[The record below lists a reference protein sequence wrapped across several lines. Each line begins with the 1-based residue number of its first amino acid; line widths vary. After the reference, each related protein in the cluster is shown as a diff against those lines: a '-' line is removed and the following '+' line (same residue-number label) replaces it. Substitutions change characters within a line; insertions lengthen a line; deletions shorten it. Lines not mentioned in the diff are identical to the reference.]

1 MNNAVI
7 VVDMLN
13 GFLKEGK
20 LANPG
25 ARWIIPNVVDLLQR
39 KVQENWKVIFVADN
53 HKKDDLEFLMFP
65 EHCVQGTEETLVV
78 EELRK
83 FFKSDYTY
91 YIPKTRYSAFF
102 RTSLESILKI
112 INPQEIIV
120 VGIYADICVLY
131 TTADLRNRDY
141 KVTIPKDCTT
151 TLAGMD
157 DAIFTHMK
165 NVLGVN
171 IVDLQKNIR

>member
-1 MNNAVI
+1 MSNIVV

-25 ARWIIPNVVDLLQR
+25 ARWVIPNILDLLQR
-39 KVQENWKVIFVADN
+39 KEKEGWRMIFVCDN

-65 EHCVQGTEETLVV
+65 EHCVEGTEETLIV
-78 EELRK
+78 EELAR
-83 FFKSDYTY
+83 FYNNY
-91 YIPKTRYSAFF
+91 VPKTRYSGFF
-102 RTSLESILKI
+102 RTDLELI
-112 INPQEIIV
+112 IKNENPQEVIV

-131 TTADLRNRDY
+131 TASGLRNLDY
-141 KVTIPKDCTT
+141 KVTVPKDCTV
-151 TLAGMD
+151 TLAGID
-157 DAIFTHMK
+157 DVIFAHMK

-171 IVDLQKNIR
+171 VVNSQKEI

>member
-1 MNNAVI
+1 MRNVVL

-20 LANPG
+20 LANPD
-25 ARWIIPNVVDLLQR
+25 ARRIIPNIVDLLQR
-39 KVQENWKVIFVADN
+39 KTLEGWKIIFVADN
-53 HKKDDLEFLMFP
+53 HKKGDLEFLMFP
-65 EHCVQGTEETLVV
+65 EHCIKGTV
-78 EELRK
+78 EANVINELLR
-83 FFKSDYTY
+83 FVTVDCCS

-102 RTSLESILKI
+102 ETNLESVLA
-112 INPQEIIV
+112 NEDPQEVIV

-151 TLAGMD
+151 TLVD
-157 DAIFTHMK
+157 IDSTIFDYME
-165 NVLGVN
+165 NILGVN
-171 IVDLQKNIR
+171 IVDSQKEI